1 MLLAVAAAI
10 AVVIAIKGLET
21 WSQPKELRAVSFS
34 LQDDVGGLQIG
45 DDVRVGG
52 YKVGT
57 VKEISVLG
65 AEEASP
71 EPKRVRV
78 IFSFPRSYVLHRDA
92 MLRIQTGITGAS
104 YLNFESLGATG
115 PRLAQN
121 EELTG
126 HPGGLSEAL
135 AAVSRLSTPLE
146 NILGTVDKKT
156 LPAVNETVGKFAK
169 TAESFTATGD
179 HATKLVDD
187 VHAQIDPIMK
197 KYHVVTD
204 RTAEMMVKIRD
215 LFGDTTPDFG
225 ATMASIKSLTG
236 SIDKKVPSMLDRVDA
251 LLTRI
256 DTTMESANAALE
268 ELKSTAANAP
278 VR

>member
-1 MLLAVAAAI
+1 MGSANGIKGVTMKKDRNALKSGLFMLLTVAAAI

-65 AEEASP
+65 AEEAST

-104 YLNFESLGATG
+104 
-115 PRLAQN
+115 
-121 EELTG
+121 
-126 HPGGLSEAL
+126 
-135 AAVSRLSTPLE
+135 
-146 NILGTVDKKT
+146 
-156 LPAVNETVGKFAK
+156 
-169 TAESFTATGD
+169 
-179 HATKLVDD
+179 
-187 VHAQIDPIMK
+187 
-197 KYHVVTD
+197 
-204 RTAEMMVKIRD
+204 
-215 LFGDTTPDFG
+215 
-225 ATMASIKSLTG
+225 
-236 SIDKKVPSMLDRVDA
+236 
-251 LLTRI
+251 
-256 DTTMESANAALE
+256 
-268 ELKSTAANAP
+268 
-278 VR
+278 